1 MGLWAGDKAGGCV
14 RVLYDPTFSERG
26 VLMCAGRKLRAKDP
40 FDFQVRPCRLRC
52 HPLSFGVKP
61 ATEYDFPYAARVHQG
76 SATHVRK
83 DAKGCSDKSH
93 SLHGHC
99 ALEY

>member
-1 MGLWAGDKAGGCV
+1 M

-52 HPLSFGVKP
+52 RPLINWGCTRHNLSNQAGAP
-61 ATEYDFPYAARVHQG
+61 RVYYICQD
-76 SATHVRK
+76 V
-83 DAKGCSDKSH
+83 AKGCSDRCH
-93 SLHGHC
+93 SLHGHPPHVGR
-99 ALEY
+99 LRH